1 MKPDTATIDIRAV
14 VLLVILC
21 ASWGLNQVAIKVAIA
36 GIPPVLQADIRSMGA
51 ACLVL
56 VWMRLRKQPLLEKDG
71 TLVWGITAGLLF
83 SVEFVLIYWGL
94 AFTNASRSAIFLN
107 TSPFVVA
114 LGAQLFIRA
123 ENLTRIQI
131 LGMLLAFCGI
141 VVAFHESLNLPD
153 SQMLKGDT
161 MILAAAVLWGATT
174 VVIKAGPL
182 AKVSPGKVLLYQ
194 LGTSAVILPPASVLL
209 GEPGIRNLTPLVI
222 SSLAYQIIWVAFI
235 TYVAWF
241 WLIRAYPVSR
251 LAPFTFLTPLFG
263 VMAGAWLLGE
273 SLTLYLVMALIMV
286 GTGIYLVNRK

>member
-1 MKPDTATIDIRAV
+1 MRPDTATIDIRAV

-36 GIPPVLQADIRSMGA
+36 GVPPVLQAGIRSMGA

-56 VWMRLRKQPLLEKDG
+56 LWMRLRKRPLLEKDG

-83 SVEFVLIYWGL
+83 SAEFVLIYWGL

-114 LGAQLFIRA
+114 LGAQLFIQA
-123 ENLTRIQI
+123 ENLNRIQI
-131 LGMLLAFCGI
+131 LGMILAFCGI

-153 SQMLKGDT
+153 PRMLKGDT
-161 MILAAAVLWGATT
+161 MILGAAVLWGATT

-194 LGTSAVILPPASVLL
+194 LGISAVILPPASVLL
-209 GEPGIRNLTPLVI
+209 GEPGIGTLTPLVV
-222 SSLAYQIIWVAFI
+222 SSLAFQIIWVAFI

-263 VMAGAWLLGE
+263 VMAGAWFLGE
-273 SLTLYLVMALIMV
+273 TVTLYLVIALIMV